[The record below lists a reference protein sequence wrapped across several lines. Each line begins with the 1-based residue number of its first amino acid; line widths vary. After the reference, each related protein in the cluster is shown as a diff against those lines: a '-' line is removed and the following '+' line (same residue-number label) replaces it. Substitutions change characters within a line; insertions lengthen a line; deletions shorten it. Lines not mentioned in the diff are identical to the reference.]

1 MALSR
6 GWKVLLV
13 TSAGVYLVSLD
24 VTIVNIAFRDINA
37 DFTSASP
44 ALLSWVLSGYNI
56 AFAASLLT
64 AGRMADRFGRRRAFF
79 TGLAVFTISS
89 ALCGAAP
96 GPAWLIG
103 ARVLQAVGGALIIP
117 SSLALILP
125 EFPLERR
132 SAAIGMW
139 GAIGAVA
146 AATGPSLGGF
156 LVDAVGWR
164 AVFYVNMPVC
174 LLAFAFG
181 RSILLESKDPTATGV
196 PDVLGAA
203 LGTLGIGAL
212 TLSIVQGGEWGYGDR
227 RTVVAYLVAALALP
241 AFVLRCNRIDN
252 PVLDLALLRQ
262 RFFAV
267 ANTAGFLF
275 SIGFFAMLFVNV
287 QFLTGVWGYSVAGAG
302 LALTPGPLFAAICA
316 GPAGRL
322 ADRYGHRVV
331 AGPGAVLFAAGILWY
346 ILRLGPEP
354 DYWGVFFPG
363 NAVAGTGI
371 GFTISTLGSASSAF
385 LPPTRFAMGSA
396 FNATARQIGA
406 ALGIAMVV
414 AVLGTPSPADAPA
427 AFDRA
432 WGILAAFGVSGGIL
446 MLALFRPPARE
457 GGATT
462 GTAEVEAAGTGP
474 VQAVPTR

>member
-1 MALSR
+1 MALTR

-24 VTIVNIAFRDINA
+24 VTIVNIAFRDLNA
-37 DFTSASP
+37 DFAGASP
-44 ALLSWVLSGYNI
+44 NLLSWVLSGYNI

-79 TGLAVFTISS
+79 TGLAIFTTAS

-96 GPAWLIG
+96 GPYWLIA
-103 ARVLQAVGGALIIP
+103 ARVAQAVGGALIIP

-125 EFPLERR
+125 EFPPERR
-132 SAAIGMW
+132 SAAIGIW
-139 GAIGAVA
+139 GAVGAVA

-156 LVDAVGWR
+156 LVDVVGWR
-164 AVFYVNMPVC
+164 AVFYVNMPIC
-174 LLAFAFG
+174 LLAFVFG
-181 RSILLESKDPTATGV
+181 RRILVESKDPTAGGV
-196 PDVLGAA
+196 PDVLGAG
-203 LGTLGIGAL
+203 LGTLGVGAL
-212 TLSIVQGGEWGYGDR
+212 TLSIVQGGEWGYGDA
-227 RTVVAYLVAALALP
+227 RTVAAYLVAALALP
-241 AFVLRCNRIDN
+241 AFVLRCNRSAN
-252 PVLDLALLRQ
+252 PVLDLGLLRQ

-287 QFLTGVWGYSVAGAG
+287 QFLTGVWGYSVIGAG
-302 LALTPGPLFAAICA
+302 LALTPGPLFAAVVA

-331 AGPGAVLFAAGILWY
+331 AGPGAVLFAAGILGY
-346 ILRLGPEP
+346 VLFLDREP

-363 NAVAGTGI
+363 NAVVGTGI

-385 LPPTRFAMGSA
+385 LPPSRFAMGSA

-414 AVLGTPSPADAPA
+414 AVLGSPSAGGAAA

-432 WGILAAFGVSGGIL
+432 WGILAAFGLSSGLL
-446 MLALFRPPARE
+446 MLALFRPPAR
-457 GGATT
+457 
-462 GTAEVEAAGTGP
+462 AEVPAAPDGSIPAGAP
-474 VQAVPTR
+474 AA

>member
-24 VTIVNIAFRDINA
+24 VTIVNIAFRDLGA
-37 DFTSASP
+37 DFEDASP
-44 ALLSWVLSGYNI
+44 NLLSWVLSGYNI

-79 TGLAVFTISS
+79 SGLAVFTTAS
-89 ALCGAAP
+89 ALCGIAP
-96 GPAWLIG
+96 GPYWLIA

-125 EFPLERR
+125 EFPPDRR
-132 SAAIGMW
+132 SAAIGVW
-139 GAIGAVA
+139 GAVGAVA

-156 LVDAVGWR
+156 LVEAVGWR

-174 LLAFAFG
+174 ALAFLFG
-181 RSILLESKDPTATGV
+181 RRILLESRDPTAGGV

-203 LGTLGIGAL
+203 LGTLGVGAL
-212 TLSIVQGGEWGYGDR
+212 TLSIVQGGEWGYGDA
-227 RTVVAYLVAALALP
+227 RTVLAVAVAAAALP
-241 AFVLRCNRIDN
+241 AFVVRCNRSTN
-252 PVLDLALLRQ
+252 PVLDLGLLRQ

-287 QFLTGVWGYSVAGAG
+287 QYLTGVWGYTVIGAG
-302 LALTPGPLFAAICA
+302 LALTPGPLFAAVCA

-322 ADRYGHRVV
+322 ADRFGHRVV
-331 AGPGAVLFAAGILWY
+331 AGPGAVLFAAGILLY
-346 ILRLGPEP
+346 VLQLEPEP
-354 DYWGVFFPG
+354 DYWGVFLPG
-363 NAVAGTGI
+363 NALAGIGI

-396 FNATARQIGA
+396 FNATTRQIGA

-414 AVLGTPSPADAPA
+414 AVLGTPSPAEAPA

-432 WGILAAFGVSGGIL
+432 WTVLAGFGLASGLL
-446 MLALFRPPARE
+446 MLSVFRPPVRQADTAVGE
-457 GGATT
+457 GPLAGAP
-462 GTAEVEAAGTGP
+462 AA
-474 VQAVPTR
+474 

>member
-1 MALSR
+1 MALAR

-24 VTIVNIAFRDINA
+24 VTIVNIAFRDLNA
-37 DFTSASP
+37 DFAEASP
-44 ALLSWVLSGYNI
+44 NLLSWVLSGYNI

-79 TGLAVFTISS
+79 TGLAIFTTAS

-96 GPAWLIG
+96 GPYWLIA
-103 ARVLQAVGGALIIP
+103 ARVAQAVGGALIIP

-125 EFPLERR
+125 EFPPERR
-132 SAAIGMW
+132 SAAIGIW
-139 GAIGAVA
+139 GAVGAVA

-164 AVFYVNMPVC
+164 AVFYVNMPIC
-174 LLAFAFG
+174 LLAFLFG
-181 RSILLESKDPTATGV
+181 RRILVESKDPTAGGV

-203 LGTLGIGAL
+203 LGTLGVGAL
-212 TLSIVQGGEWGYGDR
+212 TLSIVQGGEWGYGDP
-227 RTVVAYLVAALALP
+227 RTVAAYLVAAVALP
-241 AFVLRCNRIDN
+241 AFVLRCNRSSN
-252 PVLDLALLRQ
+252 PVLDLGLLRQ

-287 QFLTGVWGYSVAGAG
+287 QFLTGVWGYSVIGAG
-302 LALTPGPLFAAICA
+302 LALTPGPLFAAVVA

-331 AGPGAVLFAAGILWY
+331 AGPGAVLFAAGILGY
-346 ILRLGPEP
+346 VLFLDREP
-354 DYWGVFFPG
+354 NYWGVFFPG
-363 NAVAGTGI
+363 NAVVGTGI

-385 LPPTRFAMGSA
+385 LPPSRFAMGSA

-414 AVLGTPSPADAPA
+414 AVLGSPSAGGTDV

-432 WGILAAFGVSGGIL
+432 WGILAAFGLSSGLL
-446 MLALFRPPARE
+446 MLALFRPPAR
-457 GGATT
+457 
-462 GTAEVEAAGTGP
+462 AEVPTAPDGSVPAAAT
-474 VQAVPTR
+474 AS

>member
-1 MALSR
+1 MALAR

-24 VTIVNIAFRDINA
+24 VTIVNIAFRDLNA
-37 DFTSASP
+37 DFAEASP
-44 ALLSWVLSGYNI
+44 NLLSWVLSGYNI

-79 TGLAVFTISS
+79 TGLAIFTTAS

-96 GPAWLIG
+96 GPYWLIA
-103 ARVLQAVGGALIIP
+103 ARVAQAIGGALIIP

-125 EFPLERR
+125 EFPPERR
-132 SAAIGMW
+132 SAAIGTW
-139 GAIGAVA
+139 GAVGAVA
-146 AATGPSLGGF
+146 AATGPSLGGL

-164 AVFYVNMPVC
+164 AVFYVNMPFC
-174 LLAFAFG
+174 LLALLFG
-181 RSILLESKDPTATGV
+181 RRILVESKDPTAGGV

-203 LGTLGIGAL
+203 LGTLGVGAL
-212 TLSIVQGGEWGYGDR
+212 TLSIVQGGEWGYRDA
-227 RTVVAYLVAALALP
+227 RTVAAYVVAAVALP
-241 AFVLRCNRIDN
+241 AFVLRCNRSSN
-252 PVLDLALLRQ
+252 PVLDLGLLRQ
-262 RFFAV
+262 RYFAV

-287 QFLTGVWGYSVAGAG
+287 QFLTGVWGYSVIGAG
-302 LALTPGPLFAAICA
+302 LALTPGPLFAAVVA

-322 ADRYGHRVV
+322 ADRHGHRFV
-331 AGPGAVLFAAGILWY
+331 AGPGAVLFAAGILGY
-346 ILRLGPEP
+346 VVFLDQEP

-363 NAVAGTGI
+363 NAVVGTGI

-396 FNATARQIGA
+396 FNATARQVGA

-414 AVLGTPSPADAPA
+414 AVLGSPSAGGAGA

-432 WGILAAFGVSGGIL
+432 WGVLATFGLSSGLL
-446 MLALFRPPARE
+446 MLVLFRPPARTE
-457 GGATT
+457 
-462 GTAEVEAAGTGP
+462 
-474 VQAVPTR
+474 VPTGADGSVPAGAPAA